1 MAANV
6 DWLAYVFEP
15 HTLLPDLEHLSDDFK
30 VKLMRSFLSQAECHD
45 RRLSSVPVSEEE
57 KLNSENTSPPLSS
70 TAIPINYDK
79 SKTLD
84 SLAMVIAAHFRFNVN
99 LFAGVVTELPL
110 RLASR
115 LYRMLFH
122 TLLERN
128 SRGST
133 ESGGTC
139 TTPYD
144 LGPWDS
150 LEPTL
155 AFATLVYHLWCLQV
169 TLLNIIIFPSIGG
182 AIRQYVVTAE
192 S

>member
-1 MAANV
+1 MTPNK
-6 DWLAYVFEP
+6 DWLAYVLEP
-15 HTLLPDLEHLSDDFK
+15 RTLLTDLGHLTDDYK
-30 VKLMRSFLSQAECHD
+30 VRLMRSFLAQAECHD
-45 RRLSSVPVSEEE
+45 RRLSSMSVGEEE
-57 KLNSENTSPPLSS
+57 KLNSENPSPSLN
-70 TAIPINYDK
+70 AIPINYDK
-79 SKTLD
+79 SRTLD
-84 SLAMVIAAHFRFNVN
+84 CLAVVIAAHFCFNVN
-99 LFAGVVTELPL
+99 LFAGVITELPL

-133 ESGGTC
+133 ESGGAC

-169 TLLNIIIFPSIGG
+169 AFI
-182 AIRQYVVTAE
+182 
-192 S
+192 